1 MPLEQLE
8 GRVAVVTGAASGIGL
23 AMATAFAAEGM
34 RVVLSDIETG
44 PLDAAVDTLRA
55 EGRDVLGVQ
64 ADVASWPDV
73 EALAEATVEAFGGVH
88 VVCNNA
94 GVVKRARTWALTLDD
109 WSWVLGV
116 DLWGVIHGVK
126 AFVPRMLE
134 QGEGGHVVNTAS
146 MVGLLPVRNL
156 ATYDAAKM
164 AVVGLSEALAMDL
177 EDEGSDIGVSVLLPG
192 FIATRITDSARN
204 RPLGPRRRRGGAD
217 GRPHHGGRRGD
228 DGGGRGRRPRAR
240 CGADRRVLDPHPR
253 RVPAG
258 HPGPRRGR
266 RRRWKA
272 DATADLV
279 DRSEGQA
286 PAVTLGLDP
295 GRGRRTSA
303 VGQLADDVFQAG
315 RVQVPLRSGGPR

>member
-1 MPLEQLE
+1 M
-8 GRVAVVTGAASGIGL
+8 IG
-23 AMATAFAAEGM
+23 
-34 RVVLSDIETG
+34 V
-44 PLDAAVDTLRA
+44 P
-55 EGRDVLGVQ
+55 

-109 WSWVLGV
+109 WNWVLGV

-126 AFVPRMLE
+126 AFVPRMLA

-146 MVGLLPVRNL
+146 MVGLLPVKNL

-204 RPLGPRRRRGGAD
+204 RPPDLGDAAEAPTVARTTAGAE
-217 GRPHHGGRRGD
+217 
-228 DGGGRGRRPRAR
+228 ATME
-240 CGADRRVLDPHPR
+240 ASEVAAMVLDAVRTGEFWILTHDAYRPVIQAR
-253 RVPAG
+253 AAG
-258 HPGPRRGR
+258 
-266 RRRWKA
+266 
-272 DATADLV
+272 
-279 DRSEGQA
+279 
-286 PAVTLGLDP
+286 
-295 GRGRRTSA
+295 
-303 VGQLADDVFQAG
+303 VGAG
-315 RVQVPLRSGGPR
+315 GKPTQPPIW

>member
-34 RVVLSDIETG
+34 RVVLSDIESG
-44 PLDAAVDTLRA
+44 PLDAAVGTLRA
-55 EGRDVLGVQ
+55 AGRDVLGVQ

-204 RPLGPRRRRGGAD
+204 RPPDLGDAAEAPTVARTTAGAE
-217 GRPHHGGRRGD
+217 
-228 DGGGRGRRPRAR
+228 ATME
-240 CGADRRVLDPHPR
+240 ADEV
-253 RVPAG
+253 
-258 HPGPRRGR
+258 
-266 RRRWKA
+266 
-272 DATADLV
+272 ADLV
-279 DRSEGQA
+279 LDAVRTGEFWILTHDAYRPVIQA
-286 PAVTLGLDP
+286 RAAG
-295 GRGRRTSA
+295 
-303 VGQLADDVFQAG
+303 VGAG
-315 RVQVPLRSGGPR
+315 GKPTQPPIW

>member
-1 MPLEQLE
+1 VPLEQLE

-34 RVVLSDIETG
+34 RVVLSDIESG

-55 EGRDVLGVQ
+55 EGRDVIGVP

-73 EALAEATVEAFGGVH
+73 EALAEATTQAFGGVH

-126 AFVPRMLE
+126 AFVPRMLA

-177 EDEGSDIGVSVLLPG
+177 EEEGTDVGVSVLLPG
-192 FIATRITDSARN
+192 FIATRITESARN
-204 RPLGPRRRRGGAD
+204 RPP
-217 GRPHHGGRRGD
+217 
-228 DGGGRGRRPRAR
+228 
-240 CGADRRVLDPHPR
+240 VL
-253 RVPAG
+253 
-258 HPGPRRGR
+258 
-266 RRRWKA
+266 A
-272 DATADLV
+272 DAA
-279 DRSEGQA
+279 EA
-286 PAVTLGLDP
+286 PAVARTTAGAEATMDAADVAAMVLDAV
-295 GRGRRTSA
+295 RTGEFWILTHDA
-303 VGQLADDVFQAG
+303 YRPVIQARAAGVGAG
-315 RVQVPLRSGGPR
+315 GKPTQPPIW